1 MSQTNIEI
9 ERMRA
14 LGMSYAEISRET
26 GLPVGT
32 VKSVVHRCAK
42 KKCEECGK
50 AVVPTKGKRAK
61 RFCCDACRKRWHRKH
76 PKTRGESVCPTC
88 GKNLNEGPCACVH
101 EERDDRWGALDALL
115 PGEKN

>member
-32 VKSVVHRCAK
+32 LKSVVHRCAK

-88 GKNLNEGPCACVH
+88 GKVFATLGAGRRYCSLECYRGRGHA
-101 EERDDRWGALDALL
+101 ER
-115 PGEKN
+115 P